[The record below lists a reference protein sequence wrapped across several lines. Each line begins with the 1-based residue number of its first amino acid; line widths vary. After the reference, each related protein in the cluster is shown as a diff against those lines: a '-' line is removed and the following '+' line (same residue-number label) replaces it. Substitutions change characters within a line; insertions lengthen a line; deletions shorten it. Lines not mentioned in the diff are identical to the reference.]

1 MPYHPRV
8 PSPTEI
14 AASRPSAP
22 PRIVVTLQA
31 PERAADP
38 DLARRKNARYLDE
51 LAAAGGAAMP
61 LDETS
66 DAATRRAAFE
76 AMQGL
81 LLTGGADLQPDRYGQ
96 AVDGTREIEPG
107 RDELEATAFAAARE
121 RGLPVLGI
129 CRGFQAIN
137 VFMGG
142 QLLQHVEEHV
152 SPPYLSGPARRHP
165 LLLRPATRLA
175 RILRP
180 SDPNGGVLSV
190 NTYHHQ
196 AVRREDLA
204 PGLVEA
210 GFSRSPAGDLVEA
223 FEAVDRDAFIVGVQC
238 HPERIESTPAEFA
251 RLWRVFV
258 DACHGAARAQ
268 PATSRRAP

>member
-1 MPYHPRV
+1 MAAR
-8 PSPTEI
+8 SPTGN
-14 AASRPSAP
+14 APRSASA
-22 PRIVVTLQA
+22 PRIVVTVQA
-31 PERAADP
+31 PQHAADP
-38 DLARRKNARYLDE
+38 DLARRKNARYLEE
-51 LAAAGGAAMP
+51 LAAAGGEGLT

-66 DAATRRAAFE
+66 TVAARRAAFE
-76 AMQGL
+76 AMDGL
-81 LLTGGADLQPDRYGQ
+81 LLTGGADLHPDRYGQ
-96 AVDGTREIEPG
+96 PENGSREVEPG
-107 RDELEATAFAAARE
+107 RDELEADAFVAARE
-121 RGLPVLGI
+121 RGVPVLGI

-142 QLLQHVEEHV
+142 SLLQHVDDHG
-152 SPPYLSGPARRHP
+152 SPAYLSGPARRHP
-165 LLLRPATRLA
+165 LLLRPATRIA

-210 GFSRSPAGDLVEA
+210 GFSRSPAGELVEA
-223 FEAVDRDAFIVGVQC
+223 FEAEDRDAFIVGVQC
-238 HPERIESTPAEFA
+238 HPERTESTPPEFA

-258 DACHGAARAQ
+258 DACRGAVQPRA
-268 PATSRRAP
+268 AERRRSA

>member
-1 MPYHPRV
+1 MALR
-8 PSPTEI
+8 SSSGD
-14 AASRPSAP
+14 AARIGPA
-22 PRIVVTLQA
+22 PRIVVTVQA
-31 PERAADP
+31 PRRAADP
-38 DLARRKNARYLDE
+38 ELARRKNARYLEE
-51 LAAAGGAAMP
+51 LAAAGGDGLA

-66 DAATRRAAFE
+66 SAASRGAAFG
-76 AMQGL
+76 AMAGL
-81 LLTGGADLQPDRYGQ
+81 LLTGGADLHPGRYGQ
-96 AVDGTREIEPG
+96 PEEGSRNVEPG
-107 RDELEATAFAAARE
+107 RDELEAAAFAAARE
-121 RGLPVLGI
+121 RGVPVLGI

-142 QLLQHVEEHV
+142 RLIQHVDDHA
-152 SPPYLSGPARRHP
+152 SPAYLSGPARRHP

-180 SDPNGGVLSV
+180 TDPNGGVLSV

-210 GFSRSPAGDLVEA
+210 GFSRSPAGELVEA
-223 FEAVDRDAFIVGVQC
+223 FEAADRDAFIVGVQC
-238 HPERIESTPAEFA
+238 HPERTESTPPEFA

-258 DACHGAARAQ
+258 DACRGAVQPREAEARRSA
-268 PATSRRAP
+268 